1 MFWYIFRIVYGFERG
16 KQMNKS
22 ELVAEIAK
30 KSSLTKKDS
39 EIALNA
45 LIEVI
50 GDTLKKGDK
59 ISLVGFGSYEV
70 RKRKAR
76 IGMNPQTKEEIKIPA
91 KKVAVFKPGKTL
103 KELVD
108 SKSVKAPAKKE
119 KKVTE
124 KNKK

>member
-1 MFWYIFRIVYGFERG
+1 
-16 KQMNKS
+16 MNKA

-39 EIALNA
+39 ETALNS

-76 IGMNPQTKEEIKIPA
+76 TGVNPQTKEEIKIPA
-91 KKVAVFKPGKTL
+91 KKVAVFRPGKTL

-108 SKSVKAPAKKE
+108 SKPVKKE
-119 KKVTE
+119 KKVAE
-124 KNKK
+124 KKKK

>member
-1 MFWYIFRIVYGFERG
+1 
-16 KQMNKS
+16 MNKS

-76 IGMNPQTKEEIKIPA
+76 TGMNPQTKEKIKIPA
-91 KKVAVFKPGKTL
+91 KKVAVFKAGKTL

-108 SKSVKAPAKKE
+108 SKEPAKKE
-119 KKVTE
+119 KKVSE
-124 KNKK
+124 KKKK

>member
-1 MFWYIFRIVYGFERG
+1 
-16 KQMNKS
+16 MNKS

-76 IGMNPQTKEEIKIPA
+76 IGVNPQTKEELKIPA
-91 KKVAVFKPGKTL
+91 KKVAVFRPGKTL

-108 SKSVKAPAKKE
+108 SKPVKKE
-119 KKVTE
+119 KKVAE
-124 KNKK
+124 KKKK